1 MVIVSTRLAICV
13 PFLNEWLRGVKE
25 LSSCSITGPI
35 WEGEGPETLGEA
47 PLLPLSFPPWWGV
60 GAVGSG
66 NGLPRV
72 GRGGLRMGGHVGRR
86 RCMPGGACRRDRG
99 TLGLP
104 RGGVCGEG
112 ELSGLDHSKIACS
125 PSTTGLNRLA
135 WSLITRMYVLEVR
148 QHMLRAV
155 SGPQRQCLVV
165 QPHARSL
172 LPRQLPSME
181 CLVNY

>member
-1 MVIVSTRLAICV
+1 
-13 PFLNEWLRGVKE
+13 
-25 LSSCSITGPI
+25 
-35 WEGEGPETLGEA
+35 
-47 PLLPLSFPPWWGV
+47 
-60 GAVGSG
+60 
-66 NGLPRV
+66 
-72 GRGGLRMGGHVGRR
+72 MGGHVGRR
-86 RCMPGGACRRDRG
+86 RCMPGGACGRDRGG

-104 RGGVCGEG
+104 RGGVRGEG

-165 QPHARSL
+165 QPHASPSSRVSYPRWSAGQL
-172 LPRQLPSME
+172 LSYLNSAK
-181 CLVNY
+181 